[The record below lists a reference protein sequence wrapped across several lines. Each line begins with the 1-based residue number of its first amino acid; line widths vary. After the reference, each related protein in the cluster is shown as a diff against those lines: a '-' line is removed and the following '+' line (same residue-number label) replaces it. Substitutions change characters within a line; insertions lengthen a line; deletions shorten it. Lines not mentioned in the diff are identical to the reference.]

1 MLDKEKNIKYILIVK
16 IIYFIK
22 NENLDKGVKK
32 MSQMSKKV
40 STFLMICLLVGG
52 LYGCQKKEPE
62 QQAKNQTLASLLVDV
77 DLSKLPEQDENETDE
92 AEETEDEETTDE
104 ETPESSPSHAQQN
117 NSSKPSG
124 SNGSQNNSSKPSGSN
139 GSQNNSSKPS
149 GSNESQN
156 NSSTPSGSSE
166 SQNSSS
172 QQETKPT
179 QTPVT
184 SSGSHQSEKQ
194 QILALVNEQRANQG
208 LPALSYR
215 SDLQA
220 AADTRAQEIIS
231 QFSHTRPDGSNCFSV
246 VQVSYRALGENI
258 AWGQPTPAVVM
269 ERWMGSDGH
278 RKNILD
284 SRFTGLAVGVA
295 ESNGTMYW
303 VQIFIG

>member
-1 MLDKEKNIKYILIVK
+1 M
-16 IIYFIK
+16 
-22 NENLDKGVKK
+22 
-32 MSQMSKKV
+32 
-40 STFLMICLLVGG
+40 
-52 LYGCQKKEPE
+52 
-62 QQAKNQTLASLLVDV
+62 
-77 DLSKLPEQDENETDE
+77 
-92 AEETEDEETTDE
+92 
-104 ETPESSPSHAQQN
+104 
-117 NSSKPSG
+117 
-124 SNGSQNNSSKPSGSN
+124 
-139 GSQNNSSKPS
+139 
-149 GSNESQN
+149 
-156 NSSTPSGSSE
+156 
-166 SQNSSS
+166 
-172 QQETKPT
+172 
-179 QTPVT
+179 
-184 SSGSHQSEKQ
+184 
-194 QILALVNEQRANQG
+194 NQG